1 MADRASGFCI
11 YDDVAL
17 AIARARR
24 DGLRVMYIDLD
35 VHHGDGVQAIHWADP
50 GVLTFSIHETGRT
63 LFPWNHDGEAS
74 VVGEGAAAGSVVNV
88 PLMPGTGERAWV
100 ASLESLLP
108 DLAAAFGPDLIV
120 SQHGADS
127 HAWDPLAH
135 LAVTTTAHG
144 RAARLVD
151 ALVHRHA
158 RGRWLATGG
167 GGYDAYRVV
176 PRTWT
181 LVWLAGAHREAPSAT
196 PGAWRER
203 WSGEAARYGQSPLP
217 ETFDDAPGAG
227 VELGAAGEAA
237 EAGSTGVAALV
248 RRVHVPRL
256 VREARDRGWWDP
268 LEAPVA
274 VSGDGAG
281 PIRGAPTVLARVE
294 RDTWSRLTLAPWIVP
309 PAAPSDG
316 HALVAAALADGAR
329 VTAAVVGTTVVG
341 LVVSRHADDAA
352 RSDILAMGVAPDHRR
367 LGLATAMLRTHLE
380 GMRPGDV
387 DVAAEVTL
395 AERDWF
401 APLDLRDRA
410 AIARRLLDRAGFE
423 VSEASPEIR
432 SIDPS
437 AIVAQRSALRGNS

>member
-1 MADRASGFCI
+1 
-11 YDDVAL
+11 
-17 AIARARR
+17 
-24 DGLRVMYIDLD
+24 
-35 VHHGDGVQAIHWADP
+35 
-50 GVLTFSIHETGRT
+50 
-63 LFPWNHDGEAS
+63 
-74 VVGEGAAAGSVVNV
+74 
-88 PLMPGTGERAWV
+88 
-100 ASLESLLP
+100 
-108 DLAAAFGPDLIV
+108 
-120 SQHGADS
+120 
-127 HAWDPLAH
+127 
-135 LAVTTTAHG
+135 
-144 RAARLVD
+144 
-151 ALVHRHA
+151 VHRHA

-181 LVWLAGAHREAPSAT
+181 FVWLAGAHREAPSAT